1 MEQDGCRLE
10 ADDHPRVGRVLQAV
24 LSGRH
29 DPDFWEGVRGLLR
42 EEIARRSPQCLVF
55 DLRALDCIVGR
66 VCEAFDV
73 DRATAAEDTTTFVEQ
88 LSRRGLLTVL
98 DAPHEAA

>member
-1 MEQDGCRLE
+1 MPPDRYPAQNPRAAWRVYDGE
-10 ADDHPRVGRVLQAV
+10 AVIVSPEDSTLHTLNPVGTFIWEAAD
-24 LSGRH
+24 GRT
-29 DPDFWEGVRGLLR
+29 P
-42 EEIARRSPQCLVF
+42 
-55 DLRALDCIVGR
+55 LDCIVGR

-98 DAPHEAA
+98 DAPLEAA